1 MSFISGVLYLW
12 LSDSFA
18 RPHVSIKFYPL
29 PSEQIPACEP
39 PNSPPQI
46 SPSNNRNWPLLP
58 FSIPV
63 CSVSSPDF
71 ITWQIC
77 TDPSLPPTSPPSP
90 SHSTQREA
98 PGLPKSILASLYN
111 LKEKKKKRK
120 GKERKAKGEGFLN
133 LPIQRNWHSPKPS
146 AQDRPHR
153 SSPNL
158 IKRQDR
164 TYNLIP
170 DLRIDAVNIEQR
182 QNAEERHV
190 TCAKDVVQKARR

>member
-1 MSFISGVLYLW
+1 MNFISVVLYLW
-12 LSDSFA
+12 LSDSFE
-18 RPHVSIKFYPL
+18 RTHVSIKFYPL

-77 TDPSLPPTSPPSP
+77 TDPSLPPLPPPSP

-111 LKEKKKKRK
+111 LKEKKKSKGRRILKPTNPEELAQPQTKRP
-120 GKERKAKGEGFLN
+120 RPSPPSL
-133 LPIQRNWHSPKPS
+133 PKPHQT
-146 AQDRPHR
+146 AR
-153 SSPNL
+153 SHL
-158 IKRQDR
+158 
-164 TYNLIP
+164 
-170 DLRIDAVNIEQR
+170 
-182 QNAEERHV
+182 
-190 TCAKDVVQKARR
+190 